1 MSDDR
6 TQISAFIARET
17 KSRLEEYTASTGTK
31 KGAVVEEALKA
42 YLEERT
48 ELPAEYV
55 IGSELVLSAAALERL
70 LALIEDPAEPTDALR
85 ALMASRGASASR

>member
-1 MSDDR
+1 MPEHR

-17 KSRLEEYTASTGTK
+17 KTRLEEYTARTGTK

-55 IGSELVLSAAALERL
+55 VPSEVVLSDAAFERVLESL
-70 LALIEDPAEPTDALR
+70 DSPAEPTAALR
-85 ALMASRGASASR
+85 ALMATRRSSV

>member
-17 KSRLEEYTASTGTK
+17 KTRLEEYTASTGTK
-31 KGAVVEEALKA
+31 KGAVVEDALKA
-42 YLEERT
+42 YLDERT

-55 IGSELVLSAAALERL
+55 IDSELVLSEEAFARVLGMT
-70 LALIEDPAEPTDALR
+70 EDPEAPTDALR
-85 ALMASRGASASR
+85 ALMASRGASD